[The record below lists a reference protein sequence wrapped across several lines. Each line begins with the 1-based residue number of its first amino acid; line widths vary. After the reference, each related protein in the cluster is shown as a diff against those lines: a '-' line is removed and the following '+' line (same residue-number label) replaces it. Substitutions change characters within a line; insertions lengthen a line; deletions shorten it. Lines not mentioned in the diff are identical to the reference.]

1 MNFSRGLRKHI
12 PVNPSSL
19 NEFILKVQEQKSMY
33 KVTMLLRMRAH
44 RTPLKKN
51 LLCEVT
57 TEPPV
62 GGELVNT
69 IKNNK
74 YMSNYREL

>member
-1 MNFSRGLRKHI
+1 
-12 PVNPSSL
+12 
-19 NEFILKVQEQKSMY
+19 MY
-33 KVTMLLRMRAH
+33 KVSMLLRMRAH
-44 RTPLKKN
+44 RTPLKN
-51 LLCEVT
+51 NILCEVT

-74 YMSNYREL
+74 YMSNYQRL

>member
-1 MNFSRGLRKHI
+1 MLGLKSH
-12 PVNPSSL
+12 
-19 NEFILKVQEQKSMY
+19 LKIII
-33 KVTMLLRMRAH
+33 H
-44 RTPLKKN
+44 
-51 LLCEVT
+51 CEVT

-74 YMSNYREL
+74 YMSNYQKC